1 MPPVLGRL
9 TRRPNLRQIVLIA
22 MLALVAIAIAAFTV
36 ACASGGEGGD
46 DSPPSNG
53 QRPAVAVQDDRL
65 PVVELD
71 GIQERLDMVADTGA
85 KVSRADFWW
94 STTAP
99 EPPTNATDPNDP
111 AYDWTRPDEI
121 VQGLADRGIDPIV
134 SVYNAPAWA
143 AARGGGEEAI
153 PAVNPAIPDAD
164 AFGDFM
170 GAVATRYSGSFVPD
184 GASAPLPAVRHFEVW
199 NEPNFGSFLGP
210 QNEGDTMPALEGY
223 VEMARAA
230 YPAIKA
236 ANEDTVVIVG
246 VGGPR
251 GTSGPNGTG
260 ALDWLGGLRSAD
272 IPLDAYSQHIYP
284 AAAPDVPTMAFPSWS
299 SINGFLEELDEWKPG
314 LDLYITEAGYTTAP
328 TEFRK
333 VSVTEEEQAAYLTQ
347 IFELPQVN
355 QERVATVVWFN
366 LQDNPG
372 WPAGLLREDG
382 SRKPSYDRYLDIT
395 GEGNDRGL
403 PEPSATTGG

>member
-1 MPPVLGRL
+1 VLSRL
-9 TRRPNLRQIVLIA
+9 KGRPNLRQLGFVA
-22 MLALVAIAIAAFTV
+22 MLALAAVAIAAFAV
-36 ACASGGEGGD
+36 ACSSGDDEGGD
-46 DSPPSNG
+46 SEPTNG
-53 QRPAVAVQDDRL
+53 PKPAVAVQDDRL
-65 PVVELD
+65 PVVELE
-71 GIQERLDMVADTGA
+71 GIQDRLDLVAATGA
-85 KVSRADFWW
+85 KVSRADIWW
-94 STTAP
+94 STAAP
-99 EPPTNATDPNDP
+99 SQPSDPTDPNDP
-111 AYDWTRPDEI
+111 AYDWTRADEI
-121 VQGLADRGIDPIV
+121 IQGLADRGIQPLV
-134 SVYNAPAWA
+134 SSYNTPAWA
-143 AARGGGEEAI
+143 AVREGEEEAI
-153 PAVNPAIPDAD
+153 PAVNPAIPDAE

-170 GAVATRYSGSFVPD
+170 GAIATRYSGSFVPD
-184 GASAPLPAVRHFEVW
+184 GASDPLPAVRHFEIW

-210 QNEGDTMPALEGY
+210 QNDGDTMPALEGY

-230 YPAIKA
+230 YPAIKE

-272 IPLDAYSQHIYP
+272 IPGDAYSQHIYP
-284 AAAPDVPTMAFPSWS
+284 AAAPDVPTTAFPSWS
-299 SINGFLEELDEWKPG
+299 SINGFLEELDKWKPG

-333 VSVTEEEQAAYLTQ
+333 VSVTEEEQAQYLTE
-347 IFELPQVN
+347 IFDLPQVN

-382 SRKPSYDRYLDIT
+382 SEKPSYDRYLDET
-395 GEGNDRGL
+395 SESGDRLL
-403 PEPSATTGG
+403 PEPTAGG